1 MNKIMN
7 NTIAVVLLL
16 MTALLVLGDV
26 PAEATIQGLTG
37 TNFTF
42 VAKQDNISTS
52 DGDSILMWGY
62 ANGDGNPMQYPG
74 PTLIVNKGDTIT
86 ITLKN
91 MLPAGHGQKV
101 SIVFPGHAA
110 TASGGDA
117 GLLTRE
123 APPDGAT
130 TVTYSFTATNPGTY
144 MYHSGTNMD
153 LQIEMGLVG
162 AIIVRSGM
170 APQDTLVTPG
180 YTHPLTSYAYDH
192 AGTAYEREYLFL
204 LTEMVPDIHRLVEF
218 GELNKIDTSDYFAKS
233 WFINGRNAM
242 DVMAEPDVSWL
253 PTQPYNSMPMMH
265 PGEKVLARVIGGGR
279 DLHPFHFHGNDVR
292 VIARDGR
299 LLSSAP
305 GAGPDLAYNDFTVM
319 SVPGQTY
326 DAIFQWTGKDLGW
339 DAYGHAAGD
348 ALQPYEWA
356 PDHGKPLPV
365 TLPPVS
371 AMALGDLWSGSPF
384 LGATGELPPGHPGLN
399 MAGGYNYM
407 WHSHSEKE
415 MTTNNIFPGGMM
427 TMMMVVPWGA
437 PIP

>member
-26 PAEATIQGLTG
+26 PAEATIQGVTG
-37 TNFTF
+37 TSFTF

-218 GELNKIDTSDYFAKS
+218 GELYKIDTSDYFSKS

-253 PTQPYNSMPMMH
+253 PTQPYNCMPMMH

>member
-1 MNKIMN
+1 
-7 NTIAVVLLL
+7 V
-16 MTALLVLGDV
+16 
-26 PAEATIQGLTG
+26 
-37 TNFTF
+37 
-42 VAKQDNISTS
+42 
-52 DGDSILMWGY
+52 
-62 ANGDGNPMQYPG
+62 
-74 PTLIVNKGDTIT
+74 
-86 ITLKN
+86 
-91 MLPAGHGQKV
+91 
-101 SIVFPGHAA
+101 

-123 APPDGAT
+123 APPDGTT
-130 TVTYSFTATNPGTY
+130 TVNYSFTATNPGTY

-162 AIIVRSGM
+162 ALIVRSGM

-180 YTHPLTSYAYDH
+180 HDHPLTSYAYDH
-192 AGTAYEREYLFL
+192 ADTAYEREYLFL

-218 GELNKIDTSDYFAKS
+218 GEFNKIDTSDYFAKS

-242 DVMAEPDVSWL
+242 DDMAEPDVPWF
-253 PTQPYNSMPMMH
+253 PTQPYNCMPMMH
-265 PGEKVLARVIGGGR
+265 PGEKVLARVIGAGR

-305 GAGPDLAYNDFTVM
+305 GAGPDLAYNDYTVM

-356 PDHGKPLPV
+356 PDHGKPFPV

-384 LGATGELPPGHPGLN
+384 LGATGDLPPGHPALN

-415 MTTNNIFPGGMM
+415 LTSNDIFPGGMM
-427 TMMMVVPWGA
+427 TFMMVVPWGVS
-437 PIP
+437 IP

>member
-1 MNKIMN
+1 MNKIMK
-7 NTIAVVLLL
+7 NTVAVVLLL
-16 MTALLVLGDV
+16 MTALLVLWDM

-37 TNFTF
+37 TSFTF

-52 DGDSILMWGY
+52 DGDTILMWGY
-62 ANGDGNPMQYPG
+62 ANGVGNPMQYPG
-74 PTLIVNKGDTIT
+74 PTLIVNKGDAIT

-91 MLPAGHGQKV
+91 MLPASNNQKV
-101 SIVFPGHAA
+101 SIVFPGHAV

-123 APPDGAT
+123 APPDGTT

-162 AIIVRSGM
+162 ALIVRSGR

-180 YTHPLTSYAYDH
+180 YDHPLTYYAYDH
-192 AGTAYEREYLFL
+192 EGSAYNREYLFL
-204 LTEMVPDIHRLVEF
+204 LTEMVPDIHRRVEF
-218 GELNKIDTSDYFAKS
+218 GELNKIDTSGYFAKS

-242 DVMAEPDVSWL
+242 DDMAEPDVPWL
-253 PTQPYNSMPMMH
+253 PTQPYNCVPMMH

-292 VIARDGR
+292 VIAKDGR

-305 GAGPDLAYNDFTVM
+305 GAGPDLAYNDYTVM
-319 SVPGQTY
+319 SIPGQTY
-326 DAIFQWTGKDLGW
+326 DATFQWTGKDLGW

-371 AMALGDLWSGSPF
+371 AMVLGELWSGSPF
-384 LGATGELPPGHPGLN
+384 LGATGDLPPGHPGLN

-415 MTTNNIFPGGMM
+415 LTTNNIFPGGMM
-427 TMMMVVPWGA
+427 TMMMIVPWGA

>member
-1 MNKIMN
+1 
-7 NTIAVVLLL
+7 
-16 MTALLVLGDV
+16 
-26 PAEATIQGLTG
+26 
-37 TNFTF
+37 
-42 VAKQDNISTS
+42 
-52 DGDSILMWGY
+52 
-62 ANGDGNPMQYPG
+62 
-74 PTLIVNKGDTIT
+74 
-86 ITLKN
+86 
-91 MLPAGHGQKV
+91 
-101 SIVFPGHAA
+101 
-110 TASGGDA
+110 
-117 GLLTRE
+117 
-123 APPDGAT
+123 
-130 TVTYSFTATNPGTY
+130 

-218 GELNKIDTSDYFAKS
+218 GELYKIDTSDYFSKS

-253 PTQPYNSMPMMH
+253 PTQPYNCMPMMH